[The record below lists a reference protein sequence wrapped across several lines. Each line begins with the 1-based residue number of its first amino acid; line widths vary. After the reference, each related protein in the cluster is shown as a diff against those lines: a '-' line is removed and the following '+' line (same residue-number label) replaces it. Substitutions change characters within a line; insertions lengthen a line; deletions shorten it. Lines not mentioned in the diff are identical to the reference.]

1 MPNDEYETGC
11 LKNGAAHFVVAL
23 PNDLKVVNDFKDF
36 KDFKDSS
43 LAMTKTMTA
52 GIRRLSLCL
61 R

>member
-36 KDFKDSS
+36 KDSS

>member
-1 MPNDEYETGC
+1 MRLP
-11 LKNGAAHFVVAL
+11 
-23 PNDLKVVNDFKDF
+23 PNDLKVFKVLNDF

-52 GIRRLSLCL
+52 GIRWLSSFL

>member
-23 PNDLKVVNDFKDF
+23 PNDLKVVKDF

-43 LAMTKTMTA
+43 LVMTKTMTA
-52 GIRRLSLCL
+52 GIRRLSSFL

>member
-1 MPNDEYETGC
+1 MRLP
-11 LKNGAAHFVVAL
+11 
-23 PNDLKVVNDFKDF
+23 PNDLKVFKVLN
-36 KDFKDSS
+36 DFKDSS